1 MRKNYTG
8 DLKAKLVLEIFKEE
22 KSISQIAS
30 ENGVHPNQ
38 LSKWKNTLVERMPE
52 ILEDGRRKGDEE
64 IAELKKQL
72 EDSYVEIGRLTT
84 QMNWLKKKCGIK
96 LEQG

>member
-8 DLKAKLVLEIFKEE
+8 DIKAKMVLEILKEE
-22 KSISQIAS
+22 KTISQIAS
-30 ENGVHPNQ
+30 ENGIPPNQ
-38 LSKWKNTLVERMPE
+38 LSKWKNTLLERMPE

-64 IAELKKQL
+64 IAALKKQL